1 MQELTFGQRSR
12 CHHFLLNH
20 PNSLNKHQNVQ
31 LPFHLQIGIGRR
43 QLLNEFRLAAVVDMK
58 KSNRIV
64 AEVASSEQSAAM
76 LMVYMM
82 ETLPEPLA
90 N

>member
-1 MQELTFGQRSR
+1 M
-12 CHHFLLNH
+12 
-20 PNSLNKHQNVQ
+20 
-31 LPFHLQIGIGRR
+31 
-43 QLLNEFRLAAVVDMK
+43 DMK

-64 AEVASSEQSAAM
+64 AEVASNEQLAAM
-76 LMVYMM
+76 LMVCRM